1 MTKANDLIG
10 IYKTMSKETFES
22 EVDAMFEIVHAILE
36 VSDSLSIEYYPKPDL
51 KIQISMTEAI
61 GKDGKYLC

>member
-1 MTKANDLIG
+1 
-10 IYKTMSKETFES
+10 MSKETFES

-51 KIQISMTEAI
+51 KIKISMTEAI